1 MAERDDRRSTRP
13 RDLLRYTRAT
23 AIVGDILKIRAHDVG
38 LGDMALVEIP
48 GGEQSLAQAIQ
59 LEGDEVSLQ
68 VFGGQG
74 LSTQATVRF
83 LGHPT
88 QVTYSPNILGRVFR
102 GDGQPMDGGPNLSGD
117 RPGRQRRAI
126 RQPGDPC
133 HPDADDPH
141 PSSDDRRFQTEDRSI
156 EGRGPNGIQ
165 RGEFE
170 PARTPYDWLSRD
182 PAAVDAYVS
191 DRLCGFALQPQALKS
206 FADAPSRLADPIEIA
221 RVRLNLPIYILAGER
236 DPINHHLEWLK
247 PLAQRYRAAGLTD
260 VTEKEYPG
268 GRHEMLNEI
277 NRDEV
282 LQDLLSWTKRSCP
295 VQKQMS
301 TLREG

>member
-1 MAERDDRRSTRP
+1 MNCENFSFTSSDGLDIACYRWTSGPAAGIVQIAHGMGDDA
-13 RDLLRYTRAT
+13 LRYDSIAAFLSAAGFEVYANDHRGHGRTARSPQSFGDFGPGGWDALVADVVTLTRIARSSQPGLPV
-23 AIVGDILKIRAHDVG
+23 ILVGHSIGSFAVQQYLLDHSQLVAGAVLAGSAALDKLKI
-38 LGDMALVEIP
+38 
-48 GGEQSLAQAIQ
+48 
-59 LEGDEVSLQ
+59 
-68 VFGGQG
+68 
-74 LSTQATVRF
+74 
-83 LGHPT
+83 
-88 QVTYSPNILGRVFR
+88 
-102 GDGQPMDGGPNLSGD
+102 
-117 RPGRQRRAI
+117 
-126 RQPGDPC
+126 DPSKA
-133 HPDADDPH
+133 ADLTA
-141 PSSDDRRFQTEDRSI
+141 F
-156 EGRGPNGIQ
+156 N
-165 RGEFE
+165 GEFE

-191 DRLCGFALQPQALKS
+191 DPLCGFALQPQALKS
-206 FADAPSRLADPIEIA
+206 FADAASRLADPIEIA
-221 RVRLNLPIYILAGER
+221 RVRLNLTIYILAGER